1 MTMAQDPKN
10 TVPTPMPEPRS
21 QVDAQVR
28 AMLDKRSSK
37 RAVFV
42 GPDAQG
48 PSPEVLASAGVPV
61 FQLPFS
67 GASGGARGTLY
78 TTDRDIYLD
87 AAKRVSSKQGVTD
100 KDLDRYLYGRNQ
112 GKPAG
117 QTVVVQGRDDKG
129 KVVVSRATDPKD
141 VDSVAKELKRQVPSG
156 QATVASVESEL
167 QERGSGIDLE
177 RGAIAIEMEQE
188 GSYLAYAQQFI
199 GQTPAEDLDY
209 MQYVRNM
216 LGENVFEPQKPPAGQ
231 VYMGVGKSG
240 APIYGTPGTLSGA
253 AVAGEGFQ
261 GTTELDKWMAA
272 GEKFTSDMY
281 GSMESFIDAPRRLV
295 VDYYLNNDVPFA
307 DWDDRLR
314 AEVDRVSA
322 ATGIDRNTLQL
333 AIWEDV
339 KKATDQWLGVDAAF
353 NLGKRMQQRFS
364 RRPKEVQDTIRA
376 NIAGGIGSFVPTLPA
391 AFISGGAG
399 FAVGTGMYATQGGY
413 EAYSQAREQGADF
426 EEALGGGAIG
436 AIPAAASAMSA
447 RLLVTQRMFGRWNR
461 ASGGR
466 VEKMMDTITKNVVG
480 RLAVAGAVEG
490 GSELLDELFIKA
502 GVAYATDQDLLDL
515 EGLADDLM
523 KSGEVGAETGIAI
536 RAVVE
541 GIFKLR
547 ARGAKGLSPT
557 VNDKPILDEET
568 GEPIPITPTA
578 IGIPAAESMG
588 RGAAV
593 PFGPVQRENV
603 VERYVKQAMLQP
615 ELLPRETPLNEM
627 AAIIAAEENLDIGV
641 ATLVARNVR
650 ERLDQGARDPNRPP
664 QLSEY
669 TKVDIRDPKTWPV
682 GVQEAV
688 VQQQYDEA
696 VQSFVRDYKA
706 YEARQAET
714 RAQGA
719 ALRQAEGRRAV
730 TQEEVSSL
738 RESIV
743 RKYAEKDAAPKDI
756 GDAQRE
762 YLREIYIEQLIEANK
777 PDLLAGNPTESEY
790 QRRVREL
797 IREDNR
803 RPEMR
808 DTPEAQQD
816 AEFWKQKLLESY
828 QQREAADAAELAQL
842 EADYQIELDQIA
854 AELQARQEQFLVGVQ
869 ELTAAESPERK
880 AQAKELE
887 GYLKLRQRDA
897 VRQQRSIQAIIKRRK
912 EDEERFKRQQ
922 EEGQAKFAP
931 EAETSER
938 KAKVK
943 ELRDYLS
950 VLETEAARQQKS
962 IEAIV
967 DQRQRAEE
975 RLRVAQQ
982 EAQARFTPEAER
994 SERKAE
1000 IQRLKEYLQLLET
1013 EAIRSQKSIDAIVE
1027 QRKQAEAQRK
1037 AAEEEGQAKFGPAAE
1052 TPERKAELEKIREY
1066 YRILEND
1073 YLRLSKGYAAVAE
1086 SRRITVEQA
1095 EAAQKELAELF
1106 TGGMETEARR
1116 AKLDE
1121 MKADFKKKYGDI
1133 EPAPARTEEQEAAY
1147 AEFEAQLP
1155 ALVQDL
1161 DDAKAEAAQLRND
1174 VEVLNFSIETIERE
1188 IETQVQA
1195 KNTAEV
1201 KRLQESRRQAGNL
1214 LKETEGKVLQ
1224 AEARVRAA
1232 RDAIQ
1237 QDPNYGAEVRSSEVA
1252 PERSVTPTASAVTVA
1267 PQYAPRVATFFSG
1280 TGTVEAMLGK
1290 VSHVL
1295 AVENEDAIVD
1305 AYNAAHGTSF
1315 KPASV
1320 FDVDIEQVKAVNPD
1334 LFHASPVCKEFSLG
1348 KLGNQAPDQDE
1359 VRSAQQIAKVIRE
1372 VQPPAV
1378 TIENVPAYQQFPPF
1392 QDILAA
1398 LRDSGYKHR
1407 ILTVDAADYG
1417 GAQKR
1422 NRMIVQAVRTGEL
1435 PPLPEKTGP
1444 ADWYELTKDLLATAE
1459 VSPLGPDELAR
1470 IQSMVKAGKL
1480 DATKPIIT
1488 MGTSAIKGVAS
1499 AANAGGP
1506 APTLMASEKQVV
1518 RVLFPDGKSVRVPMR
1533 ALARIQGLP
1542 DAFTIPARPAIA
1554 KKVLGNGVHGVI
1566 TEKFIRPLLPKAKL
1580 QDAQPVAPVTAQ
1592 GTDKPVAAAKNKYTL
1607 TDQQAGVMLARAM
1620 PEVYGGANQQ
1630 RQNGL
1635 RRVLQAVSE
1644 PGTQNVTIDDVLNV
1658 VAAKKGESIQDR
1670 RLRVQDYLATLT
1682 DGGLIQPVDGGN
1694 IRTYHL
1700 TLATAEKLQQERS
1713 AAPATAPAPKEPGIF
1728 GRPGEKPQQPKVERL
1743 SAEAVVGQP
1752 APGKTPYQY
1761 RIEAALKASVNSMD
1775 LDFVAPEVRLD
1786 VGAATQQT
1794 IDNIERATDQQLLQM
1809 IDSSQ
1814 PLGLQA
1820 VADVTEVDRFGQPIV
1835 KSIKVEVRALDKKT
1849 TTALQWMAQ
1858 RVLASGELR
1867 RRAALAALASDVK
1880 RSEIKRGA
1888 PTTPGGKFG
1897 RPRVSYDAST
1907 GKERMPDMRRGQ
1919 PIIDLQDSPG
1929 NEAFNLTGTIS
1940 NTLENQTGEP
1950 VNKLQLRDAI
1960 NRVADVV
1967 FTPLLVANMSG
1978 KPFVGQY
1985 DPRRNLAQVQSTF
1998 NFSVNLHEVG
2008 HAMVASIFGS
2018 GEAGPRN
2025 MSDVAPP
2032 AVRAELEKLGRNLY
2046 GTTVPE
2052 GGYLHEGFAE
2062 FTAGYVLR
2070 PERYNSEYPATA
2082 AWYQDQLN
2090 SNPEL
2095 AAAMGHAQDVFSA
2108 YRFQGSEAR
2117 QHAARIDP
2125 RDKRGKDPRRSL
2137 YRRLRDDF
2145 LRDKLEQHFTNSMVK
2160 LAQMQGDAIKEVKSQ
2175 AKRAGR
2181 QLNDAE
2187 LLDLKVADYG
2197 EAILAKQQQ
2206 LLQTWLTTGMT
2217 DGNGNL
2223 RPGSKSMYH
2232 VLAPLRAAA
2241 KRIGT
2246 ENHMRDFE
2254 TYLAAKREL
2263 ALMETGRITV
2273 ATNGI
2278 IDMREAIARIEER
2291 YGDAIKNTYAD
2302 YMAWWGNAIQYVK
2315 DNDPFLRKV
2324 FNTIERVEREHTTT
2338 GTYVP
2343 LQRVVFDLATGQ
2355 GQTATLADAF
2365 DLQVVEKGARTIA
2378 SSRVT
2383 KGPLAGSASPHFDVL
2398 QTAESSLH
2406 ALLTNVHKRMLTRN
2420 VVALGS
2426 ALNMRGYAIELPV
2439 EGEPDIYAG
2448 TPQGNDA
2455 YSLLS
2460 AGERELVS
2468 GMRVVGEGSSV
2479 NSEGR
2484 VIVDLVDVVELPGQV
2499 EMDEAGNPVL
2509 DMDGN
2514 PIPATQIVRKRYSL
2528 DENVVKAIAT
2538 ISPHETRRAWV
2549 TASLLGKLAKAST
2562 GTFKTFATG
2571 VNVGFQLISAPIMD
2585 FGTTFLNGT
2594 QPWCGLRLPFDYIY
2608 TMARLA
2614 AAETALPGTQYDAY
2628 EQYKQLAGGFDTGWG
2643 GTQKGATIEAL
2654 GRSKAQKYKAAAKS
2668 IFTPWNGEIYQLLE
2682 RKLSF
2687 ASRTGR
2693 LLEMQQALKQ
2703 AGYVGTGP
2711 ISQEQANA
2719 AITAMRRVTTN
2730 WSLSGET
2737 AGKLNQVMPYFN
2749 VTFVT
2754 FRDYVRSAKKQMS
2767 NPATRVQYAVKT
2779 LAVMG
2784 TAAAYWAMAH
2794 DDDDEAM
2801 KEAYANSS
2809 YEDRMRYWIFGYKT
2823 DDGTTEVVR
2832 IPNPMTEFLPA
2843 KLVQASLDGM
2853 YSNDPYVTG
2862 NWMKAL
2868 LGSFMPSL
2876 LPAPAQAGLEAYGN
2890 VNDLN
2895 KWLLDRGF
2903 DLANIPSTPA
2913 ATPLESSFGKG
2924 PAQERITPYTSWA
2937 GAKVS
2942 EVSGGLVSPRQADQM
2957 IESFLAGAPDQ
2968 LLSLLQIEGPATP
2981 TAIKQAPGY
2990 GTGVGGLVVSRLVS
3004 KTGPFS
3010 MRSPKVQE
3018 LAASLEA
3025 AQKRKDST
3033 RVPETP
3039 QMAAELMA
3047 LKDAWGVV
3055 SALNHIANYH
3065 PTMTREQRQE
3075 LQRSAVAVATDVT
3088 GKVQRGVVYEDYK
3101 KWDPMS
3107 RALKQERES
3116 MENAALAQK
3125 PGYYPSIDW
3134 SKLLR

>member
-1 MTMAQDPKN
+1 MAQDPK
-10 TVPTPMPEPRS
+10 TL
-21 QVDAQVR
+21 
-28 AMLDKRSSK
+28 LDWLSK
-37 RAVFV
+37 RHSEQAGEPVEPLG
-42 GPDAQG
+42 GP
-48 PSPEVLASAGVPV
+48 
-61 FQLPFS
+61 
-67 GASGGARGTLY
+67 
-78 TTDRDIYLD
+78 
-87 AAKRVSSKQGVTD
+87 
-100 KDLDRYLYGRNQ
+100 
-112 GKPAG
+112 
-117 QTVVVQGRDDKG
+117 
-129 KVVVSRATDPKD
+129 
-141 VDSVAKELKRQVPSG
+141 
-156 QATVASVESEL
+156 
-167 QERGSGIDLE
+167 
-177 RGAIAIEMEQE
+177 IEP
-188 GSYLAYAQQFI
+188 SYLQYAAQFTGEI
-199 GQTPAEDLDY
+199 ANEELDY
-209 MQYVRNM
+209 LQYTRNL
-216 LGENVFEPQKPPAGQ
+216 LGEDVFAPRAPQPPPAPPAGQ
-231 VYMGVGKSG
+231 KYMGVGKSG
-240 APIYGTPGTLSGA
+240 APIFGVPGTLSTG
-253 AVAGEGFQ
+253 VRPEDLFKGE
-261 GTTELDKWMAA
+261 TELDKWMAA

-314 AEVDRVSA
+314 AEVDRLSA

-333 AIWEDV
+333 AIWEDA
-339 KKATDQWLGVDAAF
+339 KKATDQGLGVRPARD
-353 NLGKRMQQRFS
+353 LGERMQRRFS
-364 RRPKEVQDTIRA
+364 RRPPEVQKTIRA

-399 FAVGTGMYATQGGY
+399 LAVGTGMYATQGGY

-436 AIPAAASAMSA
+436 AIPAAASAVSA

-557 VNDKPILDEET
+557 VNDNPILDEET

-627 AAIIAAEENLDIGV
+627 AAIIAAEESLDIGV

-743 RKYAEKDAAPKDI
+743 RKYAEKDAEPKDI

-762 YLREIYIEQLIEANK
+762 YLREIYTEQLIEANK
-777 PDLLAGNPTESEY
+777 PDLLAGNPTQSEY

-854 AELQARQEQFLVGVQ
+854 AELQARQEQFLAGVR

-912 EDEERFKRQQ
+912 ADEERLKQQ
-922 EEGQAKFAP
+922 Q
-931 EAETSER
+931 
-938 KAKVK
+938 
-943 ELRDYLS
+943 
-950 VLETEAARQQKS
+950 
-962 IEAIV
+962 
-967 DQRQRAEE
+967 
-975 RLRVAQQ
+975 
-982 EAQARFTPEAER
+982 
-994 SERKAE
+994 
-1000 IQRLKEYLQLLET
+1000 
-1013 EAIRSQKSIDAIVE
+1013 
-1027 QRKQAEAQRK
+1027 
-1037 AAEEEGQAKFGPAAE
+1037 EEGQAKFGPAAE
-1052 TPERKAELEKIREY
+1052 TPERKAKLDKLREY
-1066 YRILEND
+1066 YTILERD
-1073 YLRLSKGYAAVAE
+1073 YVRLAKGYAAVAE

-1121 MKADFKKKYGDI
+1121 MEADFKKKYGDI

-1147 AEFEAQLP
+1147 AAFEAQLP

-1188 IETQVQA
+1188 IEIQVQA

-1201 KRLQESRRQAGNL
+1201 KRLQESRRQAANL

-1295 AVENEDAIVD
+1295 AVENEDAVVD

-1334 LFHASPVCKEFSLG
+1334 LFHASPVCKEFSLA

-1407 ILTVDAADYG
+1407 ILIVDAADYG
-1417 GAQKR
+1417 GAQRRKR
-1422 NRMIVQAVRTGEL
+1422 MVVQAVRTGEL

-1459 VSPLGPDELAR
+1459 DSPLGPDELAR

-1592 GTDKPVAAAKNKYTL
+1592 GTDKPAAAAKNKYTL

-1658 VAAKKGESIQDR
+1658 IAAKKGESIQDR

-1700 TLATAEKLQQERS
+1700 TLATAEKLHQERS

-1761 RIEAALKASVNSMD
+1761 RIEAALKASVNAMD

-1809 IDSSQ
+1809 IESSQ

-1897 RPRVSYDAST
+1897 RPRASYDAST

-2420 VVALGS
+2420 VVALGA

-2514 PIPATQIVRKRYSL
+2514 PIPATQIVRKRFSL

-2538 ISPHETRRAWV
+2538 ISPHETKRAWV

-2571 VNVGFQLISAPIMD
+2571 VNVGFQLIAAPIMD

-2730 WSLSGET
+2730 WSLSGEK
-2737 AGKLNQVMPYFN
+2737 AGELNQIMPYFN

-2784 TAAAYWAMAH
+2784 TAAAYWAMVH

-2868 LGSFMPSL
+2868 LGGLMPSL
-2876 LPAPAQAGLEAYGN
+2876 SPAPVQAGFEAWGN

-2895 KWLLDRGF
+2895 KWLLDRMF

-2942 EVSGGLVSPRQADQM
+2942 EVLGGLVSPRQADQM

-2968 LLSLLQIEGPATP
+2968 MLSLLQIEGPATP
-2981 TAIKQAPGY
+2981 TATKQAPGY

-3065 PTMTREQRQE
+3065 PTMTREQRQD